1 MFAAFASPPIVD
13 SSKPEP
19 DRLASM
25 AAPNSSYC
33 FEQVRRFDPDR
44 YLTVL
49 FAPAERR
56 AALFAL
62 YAFNIEVAKTAEVV
76 SEAPLGLL
84 RLQWWRDALE
94 AIEAGHGP
102 QHEVAA
108 PLAEA
113 IRRHRLNPAPFHRLI
128 DAREF
133 DLEGQ
138 APEDLAALEAY
149 AEATSAGLLQLA
161 LQVLGVEAAAA
172 RTAGR
177 HAGIAWALAG
187 LLRAVPF
194 HAAAKRLY
202 LPQDLS
208 RAAGLQT
215 GELYELRSSP
225 ALCRVAE
232 RIAARAGE
240 HLEAARAQGGQVP
253 KQARS
258 ALLCVTLAEQTLARL
273 ARAGYDPFDA
283 RVQEPAPGRA
293 WRLAWALLRGRY

>member
-1 MFAAFASPPIVD
+1 MAQFI
-13 SSKPEP
+13 
-19 DRLASM
+19 M
-25 AAPNSSYC
+25 AAPNASYC
-33 FEQVRRFDPDR
+33 AEQVRRFDPDR

-56 AALFAL
+56 ASLFAL
-62 YAFNIEVAKTAEVV
+62 YAFNLEVARTAEMV

-84 RLQWWRDALE
+84 RLQWWRDTLE
-94 AIEAGHGP
+94 AIEAGQGSR
-102 QHEVAA
+102 HEVAE

-113 IRRHRLNPAPFHRLI
+113 IRRHDLDLTLFGRLI

-133 DLEGQ
+133 DLEGR

-149 AEATSAGLLQLA
+149 AEDTSAGLVHLA
-161 LQVLGVEAAAA
+161 LQVLGVEAATA
-172 RTAGR
+172 RAAGR

-208 RAAGLQT
+208 QAAGLRSGQ
-215 GELYELRSSP
+215 LFELRSGP
-225 ALCRVAE
+225 ALRRVVE
-232 RIAARAGE
+232 QVAARARE
-240 HLEAARAQGGQVP
+240 HLENARVPGDQVP
-253 KQARS
+253 KRARP
-258 ALLCVTLAEQTLARL
+258 ALLCATLAGQTLARL

-283 RVQEPAPGRA
+283 RVPERPPGLA
-293 WRLAWALLRGRY
+293 WRLAWATLLGRY

>member
-1 MFAAFASPPIVD
+1 
-13 SSKPEP
+13 
-19 DRLASM
+19 M
-25 AAPNSSYC
+25 AAPNPSYC
-33 FEQVRRFDPDR
+33 AEQVRRFDPDR

-62 YAFNIEVAKTAEVV
+62 YAFNLEVAKTAEVV

-94 AIEAGHGP
+94 AIEAGREP
-102 QHEVAA
+102 RHEVVE

-113 IRRHRLNPAPFHRLI
+113 VRRHHLDPALFGRLI

-133 DLEGQ
+133 DLERR

-149 AEATSAGLLQLA
+149 AAGTSAGLVHLA
-161 LQVLGVEAAAA
+161 LQVLGVDAAAA
-172 RTAGR
+172 RAAGR

-187 LLRAVPF
+187 LMLAVPF

-202 LPQDLS
+202 LPRELS
-208 RAAGLQT
+208 QAAGLRT
-215 GELYELRSSP
+215 GELFELRSSP

-232 RIAARAGE
+232 RVAVRARDHLGAARA
-240 HLEAARAQGGQVP
+240 LAGQVP
-253 KQARS
+253 RKARS
-258 ALLCVTLAEQTLARL
+258 ALLCATLAEQGLARL
-273 ARAGYDPFDA
+273 ARAGYDPFDT
-283 RVQEPAPGRA
+283 RVQERPPGRA
-293 WRLAWALLRGRY
+293 WRLAWAALRGRY

>member
-1 MFAAFASPPIVD
+1 MRGGAGSAVGSGNA
-13 SSKPEP
+13 
-19 DRLASM
+19 
-25 AAPNSSYC
+25 SYC
-33 FEQVRRFDPDR
+33 AEQVRRFDPDR

-49 FAPAERR
+49 FAPRARR

-94 AIEAGHGP
+94 AIEAGQGP
-102 QHEVAA
+102 RHPIAE
-108 PLAEA
+108 PLTEA
-113 IRRHRLNPAPFHRLI
+113 VRRHHLDPALFGRLI
-128 DAREF
+128 EAREF

-149 AEATSAGLLQLA
+149 AAATSAGLVHLA
-161 LQVLGVEAAAA
+161 LQILGVEAAAA
-172 RTAGR
+172 RTAGH

-202 LPQDLS
+202 LPRDLS
-208 RAAGLQT
+208 QAAALRT
-215 GELYELRSSP
+215 GELFELRSSP

-232 RIAARAGE
+232 RVAACAREHLRAARAV
-240 HLEAARAQGGQVP
+240 AGQVP
-253 KQARS
+253 RKARP
-258 ALLCVTLAEQTLARL
+258 ALLCATLADHALARL
-273 ARAGYDPFDA
+273 ARAGYDPFDP
-283 RVQEPAPGRA
+283 RVQERPPGRA
-293 WRLAWALLRGRY
+293 WRLAWAALRGRY